1 MISSLSVLVTYKPNS
16 KEIDSRFQVTGF
28 TDKYWKCKNVKGGDT
43 LLVRKSNLK
52 LKGSTVQFYP
62 EP

>member
-1 MISSLSVLVTYKPNS
+1 MINSLSVLVTYKRGH
-16 KEIDSRFQVTGF
+16 EVDSRFRIVGF

-62 EP
+62 EL